1 MFATC
6 LEETPLFRNLNVDVS
21 LGLNGNTP
29 GGFSITEAWFYR
41 VDHALSLAI

>member
-21 LGLNGNTP
+21 LGLKVIPQGDFP
-29 GGFSITEAWFYR
+29 
-41 VDHALSLAI
+41 